1 MTVEEAEAEL
11 RSRVAETVQAMGA
24 AAELGVNVQ
33 GVVMEMLTAAF
44 AAEGQEVPPLLKM
57 ILG

>member
-44 AAEGQEVPPLLKM
+44 
-57 ILG
+57 